1 LVGLVAWS
9 TWSTWLVWW
18 FGGLV
23 VWWFGELEIM
33 FFEKN
38 GFCSVK
44 NSSKV
49 AKSVLFKK
57 QYLSTAM
64 SLLTK

>member
-1 LVGLVAWS
+1 LV
-9 TWSTWLVWW
+9 
-18 FGGLV
+18 GLV
-23 VWWFGELEIM
+23 VWWFGQLEIM

-57 QYLSTAM
+57 QYLSTAI
-64 SLLTK
+64 SLLTKLVNTLPK

>member
-1 LVGLVAWS
+1 
-9 TWSTWLVWW
+9 
-18 FGGLV
+18 V
-23 VWWFGELEIM
+23 VWWFGQLEIM

-49 AKSVLFKK
+49 AKSVVLKK
-57 QYLSTAM
+57 QYLSTSI
-64 SLLTK
+64 SLLTN